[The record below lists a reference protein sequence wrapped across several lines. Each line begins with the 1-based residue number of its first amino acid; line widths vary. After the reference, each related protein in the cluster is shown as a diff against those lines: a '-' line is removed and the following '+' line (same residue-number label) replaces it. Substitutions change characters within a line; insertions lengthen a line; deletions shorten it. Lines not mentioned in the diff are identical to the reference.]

1 MISIKKNES
10 FGNYFQVFSFG
21 KMIDEFTQKA
31 EAIRLAKSI
40 ARNQKINKVNV
51 MGKMTI
57 VIKP

>member
-1 MISIKKNES
+1 MISIKRNES

-21 KMIDEFTQKA
+21 KMIDEFAQKA

>member
-1 MISIKKNES
+1 MISIKRNES

-31 EAIRLAKSI
+31 EAVRLAKSI